1 VFNDSQP
8 DRHSSV
14 AWVVKGR
21 TEGTWGYRAQFNSRL
36 RRQSQPAFH
45 FRPRLDTPTR
55 SQNCGS
61 LRKACTENSVLPS
74 ISRGSLPFFDHR
86 SSGISFNGL
95 RLLVGN
101 VVRAQCQVS
110 DRGTAPLATAGCTR
124 WNSLFCWSLTRFP
137 LETVASPLAEASS
150 CLNNVFVANAIAAAL
165 APAGNRSAEDVIS
178 APLGTAT
185 ERSSESRADVWK
197 TTGPSCRC
205 GRWPRIR
212 NREVRPSP
220 QLARW
225 PKSPKSAADL
235 AVRPCPP

>member
-14 AWVVKGR
+14 VWVVKGR

-74 ISRGSLPFFDHR
+74 ISRGSLPFSDHR

-124 WNSLFCWSLTRFP
+124 WNSLFCWSLTRLP
-137 LETVASPLAEASS
+137 LETVVSPVAESILMFEQRI
-150 CLNNVFVANAIAAAL
+150 CRECHCCC
-165 APAGNRSAEDVIS
+165 AGTGWEPERRRCH
-178 APLGTAT
+178 LGT
-185 ERSSESRADVWK
+185 
-197 TTGPSCRC
+197 P
-205 GRWPRIR
+205 R
-212 NREVRPSP
+212 NRYGTIFGIPR
-220 QLARW
+220 
-225 PKSPKSAADL
+225 
-235 AVRPCPP
+235 